1 MIANFW
7 RVIDERM
14 LIRRL
19 MTLGTF
25 AMTMWVIWWAME
37 FASTSPRN
45 GSDVAMIIGAIMV
58 PVNALQGYLF
68 GAYAKGREA
77 ETQRRR
83 TPAMRDMD
91 SRNGLPP
98 TGRIIQH
105 RQEIR
110 ARRADALQG
119 T

>member
-37 FASTSPRN
+37 FAESSTRS

-58 PVNALQGYLF
+58 PLNTLMGYLF
-68 GAYAKGREA
+68 AAYNQGRA
-77 ETQRRR
+77 
-83 TPAMRDMD
+83 A
-91 SRNGLPP
+91 
-98 TGRIIQH
+98 
-105 RQEIR
+105 
-110 ARRADALQG
+110 
-119 T
+119 

>member
-25 AMTMWVIWWAME
+25 AMTMWVIWWAMG
-37 FASTSPRN
+37 FAASSPRS

-58 PVNALQGYLF
+58 PLNTLMGYLF
-68 GAYAKGREA
+68 AAYNQGRA
-77 ETQRRR
+77 
-83 TPAMRDMD
+83 A
-91 SRNGLPP
+91 
-98 TGRIIQH
+98 
-105 RQEIR
+105 
-110 ARRADALQG
+110 
-119 T
+119 